1 MTDVDAWAATARDIH
16 DITQVKYRYLR
27 GLDTKDWELFATV
40 FVPDVTGDYNGL
52 KFTNA
57 DALVEYM
64 RTNMPEGMLTLHQA
78 HHPEITVDGDTAV
91 GHWYLYDKVIV
102 EAFKFV
108 LEGAAFYTDHYVRT
122 PDGWKLSHTGYVR
135 TWQQQY
141 SLEDLP
147 SMKIDGPG
155 VAFYAD
161 AD

>member
-1 MTDVDAWAATARDIH
+1 
-16 DITQVKYRYLR
+16 
-27 GLDTKDWELFATV
+27 
-40 FVPDVTGDYNGL
+40 
-52 KFTNA
+52 
-57 DALVEYM
+57 M

-78 HHPEITVDGDTAV
+78 HHPEITVDGDTAT

-108 LEGAAFYTDHYVRT
+108 LEGAAFYTDRYTRT
-122 PDGWKLSHTGYVR
+122 ADGWKLSHTGYVR

-147 SMKIDGPG
+147 SMKINGPG

-161 AD
+161 AE

>member
-1 MTDVDAWAATARDIH
+1 MTDADSWAATARDIH

-27 GLDTKDWELFATV
+27 GLDTKDWELFASV

-52 KFTNA
+52 KFDNA
-57 DALVEYM
+57 DALVDYM

-102 EAFKFV
+102 EAFEFV
-108 LEGAAFYTDHYVRT
+108 LEGAAFYTDNYVRT

>member
-1 MTDVDAWAATARDIH
+1 MTDAADWAATAKDIH

-27 GLDTKDWELFATV
+27 GLDTKDWELFASV
-40 FVPDVTGDYNGL
+40 FVPDATGDYNGL
-52 KFTNA
+52 KFDNA
-57 DALVEYM
+57 EALVDYM

-78 HHPEITVDGDTAV
+78 HHPEIAVDGDTATA
-91 GHWYLYDKVIV
+91 HWYLYDKVIV
-102 EAFKFV
+102 EAFKFC
-108 LEGAAFYTDHYVRT
+108 LEGAAFYTDRYVRT
-122 PDGWKLSHTGYVR
+122 DDGWRLQHTGYVR

-161 AD
+161 AE

>member
-1 MTDVDAWAATARDIH
+1 MTDADAWAATARDIH

-57 DALVEYM
+57 DALVDYM

-78 HHPEITVDGDTAV
+78 HHPEITVDGDTAT

-102 EAFKFV
+102 EAFKFC

-122 PDGWKLSHTGYVR
+122 DDGWKIKHTGYVR

-161 AD
+161 AE

>member
-1 MTDVDAWAATARDIH
+1 MTDADAWAATAKDIH

-27 GLDTKDWELFATV
+27 GLDTKDWSLFATV

-52 KFTNA
+52 KFDNA
-57 DALVEYM
+57 DALVDYM

-78 HHPEITVDGDTAV
+78 HHPEITVDGDTAT

-122 PDGWKLSHTGYVR
+122 DDGWKISHTGYVR

-161 AD
+161 AE